1 MLRCSCTEI
10 HAVFGIGRLRVSK
23 AIPSWVGF
31 ALLRQAPGLERFS
44 IEYQSNH
51 WPSTEDNPV
60 NQSQLEVITCSWR
73 ETRENV
79 CGQVSIGFGFTSDWM
94 KKWREFFKP
103 IAQRGK

>member
-23 AIPSWVGF
+23 TIPNWVGF

-60 NQSQLEVITCSWR
+60 NQANSPQIRVADTARGRTCVSESRMVLVIFSLA
-73 ETRENV
+73 V
-79 CGQVSIGFGFTSDWM
+79 KV
-94 KKWREFFKP
+94 
-103 IAQRGK
+103 A